1 MANAIE
7 NKISDGINS
16 ALESVVSG
24 KEEYYSKNPLPS
36 IGDVKGLISSYSYK
50 NAAISGGAGL
60 IPGLWGMAAA
70 VPEIITIVR
79 NQMAMVKIRPLL
91 SPRAKMLL
99 QIHDELIFEV
109 QDGCAEEFGAAA
121 QKIMQEIYKLN
132 VPLKTSL
139 NVAKDWGGLK

>member
-24 KEEYYSKNPLPS
+24 REEYYSKNPLPIPS

-60 IPGLWGMAAA
+60 IPGPWGMAAA

-91 SPRAKMLL
+91 SPRAKM

-109 QDGCAEEFGAAA
+109 
-121 QKIMQEIYKLN
+121 
-132 VPLKTSL
+132 
-139 NVAKDWGGLK
+139 